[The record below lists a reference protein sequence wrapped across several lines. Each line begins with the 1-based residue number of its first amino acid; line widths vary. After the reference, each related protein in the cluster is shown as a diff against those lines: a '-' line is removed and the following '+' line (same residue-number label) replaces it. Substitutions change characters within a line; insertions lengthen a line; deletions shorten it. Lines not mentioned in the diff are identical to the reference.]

1 MTCHLQETFMS
12 PAHDDFTSTRD
23 GKKGGLKKMDREAFE
38 RFGERQNQAC
48 CARLQPAAKVATLA
62 SRLLVALVASGG
74 VANAAVECNPD
85 RLQRSEL
92 PSWVQMPNAN
102 SLTTRGNVGEEP
114 AWYTDVKISPDQV
127 RQVCDKGLTA
137 AFLNWSS
144 GAYNQAV
151 LAGAKD
157 ALESMGIR
165 LVAVTNYNFD
175 QAQLATDVRNVMALK
190 PNIIF
195 YSGVDPTADRAALQ
209 PAVDTGV
216 SVVSFANAPG
226 GWTTNN
232 PSNFVTLI
240 SYDTHGNGAA
250 VAREAGKR
258 FPNGAK
264 LGMIYFDANY
274 KLVNEREKGFED
286 ELKKTKVE
294 TAVRMPMSD
303 PHRTQEITSAML
315 ARFPDLDVI
324 FAPWD
329 LPADGVVAALNATG
343 KKIPVAHID
352 LGFTGA
358 TQIACDIGPIFVM
371 SSQLVYEWGRTGA
384 IAAALHALGQ
394 PVGPY
399 VVVPVFAATRDN
411 LKEAWELAYGGV
423 VPLPDAA
430 LKCLGK

>member
-1 MTCHLQETFMS
+1 MGKQQAVDKTKTHLGWTACVRQPTVQVFRVVSLTLFMLLT
-12 PAHDDFTSTRD
+12 ATWV
-23 GKKGGLKKMDREAFE
+23 GGNK
-38 RFGERQNQAC
+38 
-48 CARLQPAAKVATLA
+48 AT
-62 SRLLVALVASGG
+62 
-74 VANAAVECNPD
+74 AAVQCNPEG
-85 RLQRSEL
+85 LQRQKL
-92 PSWVQMPNAN
+92 PSWVQMPNAD
-102 SLTTRGNVGEEP
+102 SLTTRGNVGEAP
-114 AWYTDVKISPDQV
+114 AWYTDVSITPDQV
-127 RQVCDKGLTA
+127 SQVCGMDLKA

-157 ALESMGIR
+157 TLETMGIR

-175 QAQLATDVRNVMALK
+175 QAQLATDVRNVMALR
-190 PNIIF
+190 PDIIL

-209 PAVDTGV
+209 PAVDAGV
-216 SVVSFANAPG
+216 GVVSFANAPG
-226 GWTTNN
+226 EWTANKPN
-232 PSNFVTLI
+232 NFVTLI

-250 VAREAGKR
+250 VAREVAKR

-274 KLVNEREKGFED
+274 KLVNEREAGFVD
-286 ELKKTKVE
+286 ELGNTNVE
-294 TAVRMPMSD
+294 IAVRTPMSD
-303 PHRTQEITSAML
+303 PHRTQEITSATL
-315 ARFPDLDVI
+315 ARYPDLDVI

-329 LPADGVVAALNATG
+329 LPADGVVAALNAEG

-358 TQIACDIGPIFVM
+358 TQIACDTGPIFVM

-394 PVGPY
+394 QIPPY
-399 VVVPVFAATRDN
+399 VVVPVFAATKDN
-411 LKEAWELAYGGV
+411 LEEAWDLAYGGV

-430 LKCLGK
+430 LKCLRG